1 MGVPLAERSPNHRS
15 TALRHSQSA
24 RPRAVTSPHRARPP
38 PQGPAPSQRAG
49 PTPPPTCHT
58 TPSSQE
64 DTPPRGPD
72 TTTPTTRTTRATQ
85 EAQRRY
91 VPHLNRTHTRHL
103 QQSVHKQEHPVCCSE

>member
-1 MGVPLAERSPNHRS
+1 MGLPLAERSPNHRS

-49 PTPPPTCHT
+49 PTPPPTNHT
-58 TPSSQE
+58 APLSQE
-64 DTPPRGPD
+64 HTPPRGQH
-72 TTTPTTRTTRATQ
+72 TTTPTTGATQATQ

-91 VPHLNRTHTRHL
+91 ATHHNHTQVLQPHPLL
-103 QQSVHKQEHPVCCSE
+103 